1 MKQNDFKVGDSVR
14 VLIVGMDGFY
24 TIDEI
29 NGDKVKLSQ
38 SYSGMSSRG
47 HYSGGGKSS
56 YKHRLEVTIDKISKI

>member
-1 MKQNDFKVGDSVR
+1 MKKEKFKVGDSVK

-47 HYSGGGKSS
+47 HYAGRGKSS
-56 YKHRLEVTIDKISKI
+56 YKHRLEVTIDKIKKV